1 VKFKGCAEYGFKP
14 GKPKVRIMSSKQS
27 YNPTRTTD
35 PGKNRRYSP
44 SQEIA
49 IAPKP
54 KGVQAYLDELALQH
68 AVETAEAM
76 TDEEQ
81 EIYLTR
87 KKDLEGIPLEGGPND
102 D

>member
-1 VKFKGCAEYGFKP
+1 VKN
-14 GKPKVRIMSSKQS
+14 
-27 YNPTRTTD
+27 YNPTRERN
-35 PGKNRRYSP
+35 PGKKRRYSP
-44 SQEIA
+44 EQEIA

-54 KGVQAYLDELALQH
+54 RHVEAYLDELNLNH
-68 AVETAEAM
+68 AIEAAEAM

-87 KKDLEGIPLEGGPND
+87 KEDLEGIPLEGGPND